1 MRANVCI
8 LRLAIIAT
16 LAVPGPIWA
25 QVAGEGSVSL
35 PFGTVAPGAALQD
48 LEGNSVDLIDYIKGT
63 PALIEFWAS
72 WCEQCEVLQPQLDR
86 IQAEHGEQMKIVA
99 VAVGV
104 AQSLR
109 RVKRHFE
116 DHNPGYP
123 YLYDARGAAVRA
135 YNAQTTS
142 IVVMLDSDGKGGY
155 PGVGTSQ
162 ALGGAA
168 QELLKR

>member
-1 MRANVCI
+1 MRANVSI
-8 LRLAIIAT
+8 LRLAIIAI
-16 LAVPGPIWA
+16 LAAPGPIWA

-35 PFGTVAPGAALQD
+35 PYGSVAPGAALQD
-48 LEGNSVDLIDYIKGT
+48 LEGNSVDLIDYIKGK

-86 IQAEHGEQMKIVA
+86 IQAEHGEQIKIVA

-142 IVVMLDSDGKGGY
+142 IVVMLDSDGKVVY
-155 PGVGTSQ
+155 TGVGTSQ
-162 ALGGAA
+162 DLVGAA
-168 QELLKR
+168 QELLRR